1 MRCLLCVRDRP
12 IARVELDVGEP
23 SGGHL
28 EPLPGYAAVAA
39 VFQAVG
45 NAQWQAHAPRALA
58 RPPVLT
64 RETRHAAEQT
74 LAALRLT
81 TEAGTPVAAE
91 RLDLWDAPL
100 TGDPPFLLVW
110 WGAAGAPVPAR
121 IRPPPRGDADAR
133 PAA

>member
-1 MRCLLCVRDRP
+1 MRYLLCLRDAP
-12 IARVELDVGEP
+12 IARVDLDVGEP
-23 SGGHL
+23 SGGVL
-28 EPLPGYAAVAA
+28 EPLPDYATVAPT
-39 VFQAVG
+39 FQAVG
-45 NAQWQAHAPRALA
+45 NAQWQAHVPRALV
-58 RPPVLT
+58 RPPPLT
-64 RETRHAAEQT
+64 PATRHAAAQA

-121 IRPPPRGDADAR
+121 VPPRPRQATDAR
-133 PAA
+133 PGA